1 MTRTRQTVLTEAQAG
16 VRVQDLCRAHGISD
30 ATFDRYV
37 GGDIRGPGGQRCE
50 VLYARYAE

>member
-1 MTRTRQTVLTEAQAG
+1 MTRTRQTVLTEVQAG